1 MYLFYIE
8 VVLMVIK
15 MDIRDESRIKVLGA
29 LLKRRCVH
37 PNVSEIQKET
47 GLHKATIKASLEFL
61 AKHGVLAGFG
71 PKVNFK
77 NFGFKLEV
85 VTILQLDLSEEKVF
99 TDFLAACGKSPHIY
113 SVSSIIGSGNWNLM
127 LRHYYKDVE
136 SYHADWEKTFSKKIP
151 GLFRL
156 IKDRQVFYL
165 AEPYYKEMPR
175 TNSVI
180 ELVLKE
186 RGEP

>member
-1 MYLFYIE
+1 
-8 VVLMVIK
+8 MVIK
-15 MDIRDESRIKVLGA
+15 MDIRDEARIKILAA
-29 LLKRRCVH
+29 LLKRRSVH
-37 PNVSEIQKET
+37 PNISEIQHDTK
-47 GLHKATIKASLEFL
+47 LHKATIKASLDFL
-61 AKHGVLAGFG
+61 KKQGVLAGFG

-99 TDFLAACGKSPHIY
+99 SDFLSGCTKNSHIY

-136 SYHADWEKTFSKKIP
+136 SYHADWEKNFSKKIP

-165 AEPYYKEMPR
+165 ADPSYKEAPR
-175 TNSVI
+175 TNSII

-186 RGEP
+186 QGFD